1 LFELQAE
8 AAVSQLRS
16 FSLPDKAGRRDLALK
31 DSISG
36 GAKTTGRIQDTHFV
50 GSAQFEYCRVMAKT
64 AGIYD
69 ESIEKYISTNKVGW
83 KRNMCVK
90 TVFERESN

>member
-16 FSLPDKAGRRDLALK
+16 FSLPDEAGRRDLALK
-31 DSISG
+31 DSIAG
-36 GAKTTGRIQDTHFV
+36 GAKSTGRIQDAHFL
-50 GSAQFEYCRVMAKT
+50 GSAQWEYCRVLAKT
-64 AGIYD
+64 PGICD
-69 ESIEKYISTNKVGW
+69 QSIEKYISTNKVSW

-90 TVFERESN
+90 TVFE